1 MTDWTR
7 EIVLA
12 DSQNRAAVLVRAL
25 QATPDSAG
33 KRELLSSWFNNCDA
47 IRDSLPNLRAEFE
60 AAGEVT
66 DSDWRVDLPA
76 VVYRGAY
83 HDDDS
88 ANALSWTTRRETA
101 EFFARALVGLR
112 SRLVLGMY
120 REDATPTIFQGV
132 CTDAFGFLN
141 GRGEH
146 EIVASRVI
154 DVHPIA
160 ELVAA

>member
-1 MTDWTR
+1 MTEWNR

-25 QATPDSAG
+25 QATIDPAE

-47 IRDSLPNLRAEFE
+47 IGAHGPALREQFAL
-60 AAGEVT
+60 AGTVV
-66 DSDWRVDLPA
+66 DSDWSVDLPV

-88 ANALSWTTRRETA
+88 ANALSWTTRQTTA